1 MHKENMKKITI
12 EPSNNIFNE
21 LGNNTLDYIGLLSE
35 LIDNSIAAR
44 DPDNQ
49 LQIFIQ
55 IFVDENRKAK
65 KFIISDNASGI
76 HIDTLPNAITP
87 AGVQTENSLNEHGLG
102 MKQAIAAIGKLE
114 SLVTKTKDSEYAY
127 LIKEFKFGDIEVEEV
142 EVPFMHGTAIT
153 IKNVKP
159 IVSTHSTHL
168 TNTVIPYLG
177 ARYKWFLKEEKP
189 KISIKMEI
197 VSIEK
202 KNILNSWSIKEIKP
216 IYFHP
221 NTRNNNP
228 IINKFPIKGQGW
240 SAELTFGNIPDSPAE
255 FEELGLA
262 VPNRFS
268 PYHASINNQGLD
280 IVMHNRVILF
290 HQLSQLNII
299 GQRHNDYNHFR
310 GEINLKSGFQTSI
323 TKNTVISDDNFR
335 ECIEMVKGILSGQL
349 PGPLN
354 KMENL
359 LKGKKFPNELPE
371 ILLRDRLIE
380 WLKTNPIQPRKVVSK
395 EYAVEGVDG
404 YIDIHAD
411 NEAWELKKDQANALD
426 VYQLFMYMDIGKIAK
441 GYLLAKSFAPGAQV
455 AAAHLK
461 QNHGKEVVLTMISQF
476 PIGHAPDEKERVAY
490 Y

>member
-1 MHKENMKKITI
+1 MKKINI

-35 LIDNSIAAR
+35 LIGNCIAAR
-44 DPDNQ
+44 DVDHQ
-49 LQIFIQ
+49 LQIMIR
-55 IFVDENRKAK
+55 IFVDENRKAT
-65 KFIISDNASGI
+65 KFVISDNASGI
-76 HIDTLPNAITP
+76 HIDKLPNAITP
-87 AGVQTENSLNEHGLG
+87 AGIQTENSLNEHGLG

-114 SLVTKTKDSEYAY
+114 SLVTKTLDFDTAY
-127 LIKEFKFGDIEVEEV
+127 KINEFKFGEIDVEEV
-142 EVPFMHGTAIT
+142 DVDFMHGTVIT
-153 IKNVKP
+153 IKNVKT
-159 IVSTHSTHL
+159 IVSTNSSHL

-189 KISIKMEI
+189 KISIKMDI
-197 VSIEK
+197 ISADK
-202 KNILNSWSIKEIKP
+202 NNILNTWNIKEVKP

-228 IINKFPIKGQGW
+228 IINKFPIKGQNW
-240 SAELTFGNIPDSPAE
+240 TAELTFGNTPEGAAE
-255 FEELGLA
+255 FEELGLTM
-262 VPNRFS
+262 PNRFN

-290 HQLSQLNII
+290 HQLSQINII

-335 ECIEMVKGILSGQL
+335 ECIETVKGILSGEL

-354 KMENL
+354 KKENL

-371 ILLRDRLIE
+371 NLLRDRLIE
-380 WLKTNPIQPRKVVSK
+380 WLKTNPLQPKQVVSK

-404 YIDIHAD
+404 YIDILAD

-426 VYQLFMYMDIGKIAK
+426 VYQLFMYMDIGKISK
-441 GYLLAKSFAPGAQV
+441 GYLLAKSYSPGATV
-455 AAAHLK
+455 AVAHLK
-461 QNHGKEVVLTMISQF
+461 ANHGKEILLSLISQF
-476 PIGHAPDEKERVAY
+476 PIGHQPNELERSIY